1 MRHPSNI
8 HDTELKKYKKADLV
22 LSSVFTWQ
30 ESLVFLQTS
39 EVTESTPN
47 RTMSDSTRFDTLQ
60 AFLEKANKRQWDAI
74 QEHVQPTVTFNGKP
88 ETRDQFTQR
97 IAGKIQGHDVKLRV
111 DALTSDEAAQSLAG
125 RLIAT
130 AKEADGTTFEVYDMI
145 LLFVE
150 GYKISRFYQIQS
162 EISHHIRA
170 PAVPAFTIKPS
181 KNPLAATEIRHAYMR
196 YIDDINNRRMHTTVA
211 EHFTER
217 LVAGILTLDHEQTR
231 AFFENVIQP
240 AIAGLKYVVEEVVV
254 DVEKQQ
260 LAAKLSIQGVPE
272 NERVREHFG
281 GDEIKLDEIAMYGF
295 TDGKM
300 SIFCGATPKGFLPGP
315 SVKNH

>member
-1 MRHPSNI
+1 
-8 HDTELKKYKKADLV
+8 
-22 LSSVFTWQ
+22 
-30 ESLVFLQTS
+30 
-39 EVTESTPN
+39 
-47 RTMSDSTRFDTLQ
+47 MSDSTSFNILQ
-60 AFLEKANKRQWDAI
+60 TFLEEANKRQWDAF
-74 QEHVQPTVTFNGKP
+74 QEHVQPIVTFNGQP

-97 IAGKIQGHDVKLRV
+97 IAGKIQRHDVKLRV
-111 DALTSDEAAQSLAG
+111 DGLTSDEAAQSLSG
-125 RLIAT
+125 RLITT

-150 GYKISRFYQIQS
+150 DCKISRFYQIKS
-162 EISHHIRA
+162 ELSHHIRA
-170 PAVPAFTIKPS
+170 PAVPAFTTEAS
-181 KNPLAATEIRHAYMR
+181 KNPLSATEIRHAYMR

-217 LVAGILTLDHEQTR
+217 LVAGILTLDHDQTR

-295 TDGKM
+295 TDGKI